1 MNEYDIPDE
10 DLVAI
15 ARQLGARAAD
25 RVDPERTAIAVLER
39 LRQPAQRS
47 WQPAWLAL
55 AAVLVLCVGG
65 GTILQEVA
73 HHTTGTAPEAVDVSG
88 LSAHQ
93 LSDVLNG
100 INQPDVNAVDE
111 EPASI
116 ESGIEELTPA
126 ELRTLVKSL
135 PS

>member
-10 DLVAI
+10 DLVAV
-15 ARQLGARAAD
+15 ARRLGARAGD
-25 RVDPERTAIAVLER
+25 RVDPERTAVAVLER

-47 WQPAWLAL
+47 WQAAWLAL

-65 GTILQEVA
+65 GTILKEFA
-73 HHTTGTAPEAVDVSG
+73 HHTTGPAPAAVDVSG

-93 LSDVLNG
+93 LGEVLNG